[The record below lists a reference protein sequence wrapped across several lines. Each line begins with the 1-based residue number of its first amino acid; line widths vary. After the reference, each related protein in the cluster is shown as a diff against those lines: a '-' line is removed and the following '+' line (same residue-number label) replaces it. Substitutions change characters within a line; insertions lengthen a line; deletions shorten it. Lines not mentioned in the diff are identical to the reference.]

1 MTESLETTIRINNR
15 DIAYRVVHS
24 RRARR
29 LRITVNGS
37 NVVVTLPA
45 GVKVIEA
52 ENMLRQHSAWLLKQL
67 ERSPKR
73 KPEGFNLPKDIIL
86 LRGEPKRI
94 EVVEEVNRKARTRVD
109 ELSDRL
115 IIRVP
120 AGTRGTPRQLAL
132 DWLKQQA
139 RATIEIETASL
150 ARQMGLRYTS
160 IAIRDQRTRW
170 GSCSSK
176 GTLSFNWRLV
186 MVPPTVMSYVIIH
199 ELAHLRQ
206 PDHSKAFW
214 QIVAGYYPDY
224 KLARAWMRK
233 NTAALR
239 PADIEPGR

>member
-94 EVVEEVNRKARTRVD
+94 EVV
-109 ELSDRL
+109 
-115 IIRVP
+115 
-120 AGTRGTPRQLAL
+120 
-132 DWLKQQA
+132 
-139 RATIEIETASL
+139 
-150 ARQMGLRYTS
+150 
-160 IAIRDQRTRW
+160 
-170 GSCSSK
+170 
-176 GTLSFNWRLV
+176 
-186 MVPPTVMSYVIIH
+186 
-199 ELAHLRQ
+199 
-206 PDHSKAFW
+206 
-214 QIVAGYYPDY
+214 
-224 KLARAWMRK
+224 
-233 NTAALR
+233 
-239 PADIEPGR
+239 